1 MTKRTL
7 ITSIGQFENITSEVG
22 TLEEALDEYVAIK
35 ALFDDKEGLGKSE
48 WVQFRKDVLS
58 SDTYTPDMK
67 ETLEKCNKSQRY
79 WANQTKLG
87 IKSLT
92 KE

>member
-1 MTKRTL
+1 MKRTL
-7 ITSIGQFENITSEVG
+7 ITKIGEYENITSEVDS
-22 TLEEALDEYVAIK
+22 LEEALEEHIAIHSM
-35 ALFDDKEGLGKSE
+35 FDDKVGLDKSE

-58 SDTYTPDMK
+58 GDTYTPDMQ
-67 ETLEKCNKSQRY
+67 EALERCNKSQRY

-87 IKSLT
+87 IRSLT